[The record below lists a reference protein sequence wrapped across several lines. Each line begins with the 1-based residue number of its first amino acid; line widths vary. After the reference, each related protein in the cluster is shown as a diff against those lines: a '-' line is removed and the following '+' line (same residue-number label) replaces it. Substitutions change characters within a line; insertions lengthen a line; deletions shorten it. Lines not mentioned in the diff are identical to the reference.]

1 MGREIVYC
9 WKCATRLQTDDFE
22 KSKAY
27 RVGDKVSC
35 ADCVFE
41 LVADLPAEEQEAILS
56 PQNQKKKP
64 SSTKIKTAANAG
76 SGTQVRRGGT
86 RPIPKART
94 GTTGRIP
101 TVSPTTGTRS
111 ISKKITRPI
120 PKVAPPSEDE
130 LEGGSNGAPGAAA
143 KKKKIILLS
152 SIGGGLLVLLLIVL
166 VLALGSDKPKG
177 PPLEDP
183 AENAGS
189 TKKSAAAASAKTESP
204 KEQPA
209 KTAFLAA
216 QSAKTSSP
224 TDLAI
229 QWKAWKEAQEAG
241 KGTSYEGKA
250 EPELAAL
257 KGRMDKEIA
266 ALDAESKPLREQEK
280 FKKLLGLWEA
290 VQSRYDIPDW
300 KEIAA
305 TRLKQYTGIMDDEYA
320 KLKRDA
326 KKAVTDG
333 DEAAK
338 AAMVARVAGW
348 EFPEKT
354 AEIDSLRPGTGA
366 ETAADPTPDARI
378 PSAQPLTAEMK
389 AFLPLWS
396 QAVLPAFS
404 RDYSAAADAIQKAG
418 RDQGSDEVKKAAEA
432 DAADL
437 RELPRLIE
445 EGRKNA
451 AGLKKLQSV
460 TLEYQAAPSEWKK
473 VSGKVVKVEA
483 QRIELTTD
491 LKDKPRMFV
500 ELADLAASSLAEY
513 YLLNRREA
521 NDEKLAGILCL
532 LEGDPEGAKK
542 HAGRNAGRIAERFW
556 QIAKEIR
563 EKSPKPSSREFEA
576 RNLFHMAELE
586 WRELRTRG
594 NAMDKYRLLMG
605 DYSSTEYVRKTQTTM
620 TSRSGEGKEYVFY
633 PGKVETLNAGILK
646 HPGAMDTFK
655 ATNKYA
661 PKAELALVTMK
672 EIDERASIENYVQIE
687 FYALPN
693 TTYRCWLYIGGCCEE
708 TMSFYYQMS
717 EGKAKSGSKE
727 VSIEPGSRAAD
738 LFKPPLVS
746 LPKEH
751 AKHKPKDPKASNPK
765 EPTRWEWVELKLPKP
780 YAAPGAKEIRIFT
793 EQPGFGIGYA
803 IVTSK
808 PTAIDPKI
816 KADLDKELVAAPK
829 PIEIKGTAQPTE
841 WWVAGPFPESLDADN
856 GPDGGVIDLKKE
868 LKGKNGNVSWK
879 SGNAVTSGAHAV
891 FDWKK
896 NGMLSAKD
904 NVSVYALI
912 HVKPLAA
919 MAAQLSIGHADG
931 AKVWLN
937 GTEVHKNDRSGAL
950 KNDEFKVKI
959 QLNDGWNRL
968 LFKVRTGSTSFG
980 LSMRIL
986 DSAGKPIEGLEYNA
1000 TGDQLEGK

>member
-1 MGREIVYC
+1 M
-9 WKCATRLQTDDFE
+9 
-22 KSKAY
+22 
-27 RVGDKVSC
+27 GDKVSC

-64 SSTKIKTAANAG
+64 SSTKIKTAATAG

-86 RPIPKART
+86 RPIPKVRT

-101 TVSPTTGTRS
+101 TVSSSTGTRS

-130 LEGGSNGAPGAAA
+130 LKDGGGDAGEAAA
-143 KKKKIILLS
+143 KKKKIVLFS
-152 SIGGGLLVLLLIVL
+152 SIGGGVLAILIVVL
-166 VLALGSDKPKG
+166 VVSLGGDKPKG
-177 PPLEDP
+177 LP
-183 AENAGS
+183 AEDVSENSGS
-189 TKKSAAAASAKTESP
+189 TKKSPAAASNKTEP
-204 KEQPA
+204 TKEQPA
-209 KTAFLAA
+209 KTAFQNA
-216 QSAKTSSP
+216 QNAQNAKTATP

-229 QWKAWKEAQEAG
+229 QWKAWKEAEEAG

-250 EPELAAL
+250 EPELATL

-266 ALDAESKPLREQEK
+266 ALDAESKPLRELEK
-280 FKKLLGLWEA
+280 FKKLLELWEA
-290 VQSRYDIPDW
+290 VQSRYDIPEW

-305 TRLKQYTGIMDDEYA
+305 TRLKQYTGIMNDEYN
-320 KLKRDA
+320 KIKRDA
-326 KKAVTDG
+326 KKAVTEG

-354 AEIDSLRPGTGA
+354 SEIDSIRPGA
-366 ETAADPTPDARI
+366 ETAADPNPGVSPDARI

-437 RELPRLIE
+437 RELPRIIE

-451 AGLKKLQSV
+451 AGLKKPQAV
-460 TLEYQAAPSEWKK
+460 TLEYQSAPSEWKK
-473 VSGKVVKVEA
+473 VPGKVVKVEA

-491 LKDKPRMFV
+491 IKDKPRMFV
-500 ELADLAASSLAEY
+500 ELADLAASSLAEF
-513 YLLNRREA
+513 YLLSRKEA

-532 LEGDPEGAKK
+532 LEGDSEGAKK

-556 QIAKEIR
+556 LIAREIR

-576 RNLFHMAELE
+576 RNLYHMAELE

-594 NAMDKYRLLMG
+594 NAMDKYKLLMG
-605 DYSSTEYVRKTQTTM
+605 DYSSTEYVRKNQTTM
-620 TSRSGEGKEYVFY
+620 ASRSAEGKEYIFY
-633 PGKVETLNAGILK
+633 PGIVETLNAAILK

-661 PKAELALVTMK
+661 PKAELALVTSK

-717 EGKAKSGSKE
+717 EGKARSGSKE

-751 AKHKPKDPKASNPK
+751 AKHKPKDPKAANPK

-803 IVTSK
+803 VVTSK

-829 PIEIKGTAQPTE
+829 PIEVKGTPQPTE

-868 LKGKNGNVSWK
+868 LKGKNGNVAWK
-879 SGNAVTSGAHAV
+879 NANAVTSALHAV

-896 NGMLSAKD
+896 NGMLTAKD

-912 HVKPLAA
+912 HVKPPAA

-931 AKVWLN
+931 AKAWLN
-937 GTEVHKNDRSGAL
+937 GTEVHKNDRSGTL
-950 KNDEFKVKI
+950 KNDEFKEKI
-959 QLNDGWNRL
+959 QLTDGWNRL

-986 DSAGKPIEGLEYNA
+986 DPSGKPIEGLEYNA
-1000 TGDQLEGK
+1000 TGDQLEGR